1 MIVIK
6 ISVQANLF
14 GAWVTPKWK
23 AMWLPAMHAEMAWLR
38 AFDVREAHRTMFRSA
53 SVCVVALCLLAAC
66 TIPTHTAP
74 LQPEIAT
81 GFTRKTDV
89 VTQKFAVA
97 AANPLATQA
106 GFDILKAGGSAVDAA
121 IAVQMVLGL
130 VEPQSSGIG
139 GGAFLLHSA
148 VGEGTHAALKVQ
160 AFDGRETAPA
170 AATEDMLLN
179 SDGKPLAFHAA
190 VVGGRSVGT
199 PGVLRMLAQAHAQ
212 HGKLPWANLF
222 QSAITLANQG
232 FAISPRLHAQLKA
245 DAYLRL
251 DPIARN
257 YFYQSNGEPHPIGH
271 VLRNPELAA
280 VLKRIALEGVQ
291 AFYSGDIAEALVQK
305 VHQHPSNPGRL
316 ALSDLTNYQAKERTP
331 VCFDYAAASRVFRVC
346 GFPPPSSGAIAIGQ
360 ILGMLQHTP
369 ASLMSSPADLAD
381 GAPDPRW
388 LHLYTEASRLAFA
401 DRAQYVADPDFT
413 PAPSGEWQSLLAPAY
428 LRERAKLIRPTAM
441 SQALPGVPMQAQ
453 LSSFAP
459 MLDQLEYGTSHISI
473 VDGQGNAL
481 AMTTTIEDAFGSRQM
496 VKGFL
501 LNNELTDFSFAP
513 RDTQGRMVANRV
525 QPNKRPRSSM
535 SPILVFDKTTGQ
547 LVMSVGSP
555 GGTMIIHFTAKTLVG
570 VLNWGLSPQQ
580 AISLP
585 NFGSVGGPLI
595 LEGGRFAPATL
606 AALRDRGHEVREQ
619 SLTSGLQAVVKQNRN
634 GQTVWVSG
642 ADPRREGEVMG
653 E

>member
-1 MIVIK
+1 MTHFKRLGLLLTVPI
-6 ISVQANLF
+6 
-14 GAWVTPKWK
+14 
-23 AMWLPAMHAEMAWLR
+23 
-38 AFDVREAHRTMFRSA
+38 
-53 SVCVVALCLLAAC
+53 CVVACATWPGA
-66 TIPTHTAP
+66 TGQAP

-81 GFTRKTDV
+81 GFTRKPDL
-89 VTQKFAVA
+89 VTAKFAVA
-97 AANPLATQA
+97 AANPVATHA
-106 GFDILKAGGSAVDAA
+106 GFDVLKAGGSAVDAA

-139 GGAFLLHSA
+139 GGAFLLHSTA
-148 VGEGTHAALKVQ
+148 GEGTQKVQ

-170 AATEDMLLN
+170 ASTEDMLLN
-179 SDGKPLAFHAA
+179 ADGKPLAFHAA

-212 HGKLPWANLF
+212 HGKLPWAKLF
-222 QSAITLANQG
+222 EPAIALATQG

-251 DPIARN
+251 DPTARA
-257 YFYQSNGEPHPIGH
+257 YFYQANGEPHAVGH

-280 VLKRIALEGVQ
+280 VLQRIATEGVQ
-291 AFYSGDIAEALVQK
+291 AFYTGDVAEAVVRKVQ
-305 VHQHPSNPGRL
+305 QHPSNPGRL
-316 ALSDLTNYQAKERTP
+316 ALSDLANYQAKERSP
-331 VCFDYAAASRVFRVC
+331 LCFDHAAASRVYRVC
-346 GFPPPSSGAIAIGQ
+346 GFPPPSSGAIAVGQ

-369 ASLMSSPADLAD
+369 ASLMTSPLEMVD
-381 GAPDPRW
+381 GTPDPRW

-401 DRAQYVADPDFT
+401 DRAQYVADPDFV

-428 LRERAKLIRPTAM
+428 LQERAKLIRPTAM
-441 SQALPGVPMQAQ
+441 PQATAGVPVRAQ
-453 LSSFAP
+453 HSSFAP
-459 MLDQLEYGTSHISI
+459 MVDQPEYGTSHISI
-473 VDGQGNAL
+473 VDGHGNAL
-481 AMTTTIEDAFGSRQM
+481 AMTTTIEDAFGARQM

-513 RDTQGRMVANRV
+513 RDAQGRMVANRV

-535 SPILVFDKTTGQ
+535 SPTLVFDKATGQ

-555 GGTMIIHFTAKTLVG
+555 GGAMIIHFTAKTLVG
-570 VLNWGLSPQQ
+570 VLNWGLSTQQ
-580 AISLP
+580 AIALP
-585 NFGSVGGPLI
+585 NFGSVGGPLV

-606 AALRDRGHEVREQ
+606 SALRERGHEVKEQ
-619 SLTSGLQAVVKQNRN
+619 PLTSGLQAVVKQNRN
-634 GQTVWVSG
+634 GKNVWVSG

>member
-1 MIVIK
+1 MTYFK
-6 ISVQANLF
+6 RLGLAL
-14 GAWVTPKWK
+14 AVT
-23 AMWLPAMHAEMAWLR
+23 
-38 AFDVREAHRTMFRSA
+38 VG
-53 SVCVVALCLLAAC
+53 LAAC
-66 TIPTHTAP
+66 ATWPGATGQAP

-81 GFTRKTDV
+81 GFTRKADV
-89 VTQKFAVA
+89 VTAKFAVA

-106 GFDILKAGGSAVDAA
+106 GFEVLKAGGSAVDAA

-139 GGAFLLHSA
+139 GGAFLLHSTS
-148 VGEGTHAALKVQ
+148 GEGAPKVQ

-179 SDGKPLAFHAA
+179 ADGKPLAFHAA

-212 HGKLPWANLF
+212 HGKLPWAKLF
-222 QSAITLANQG
+222 EPAIALATQG

-251 DPIARN
+251 DPTARA
-257 YFYQSNGEPHPIGH
+257 YFYQANGEPHAIGYA
-271 VLRNPELAA
+271 LRNPELAA
-280 VLKRIALEGVQ
+280 VLQRIATEGVQ
-291 AFYSGDIAEALVQK
+291 AFYSGDVAEAVVRKVQ
-305 VHQHPSNPGRL
+305 QHPSNPGRL
-316 ALSDLTNYQAKERTP
+316 ALSDLANYQAKERTP
-331 VCFDYAAASRVFRVC
+331 VCFDHAAISRVYRVC

-369 ASLMSSPADLAD
+369 ASLMSSPTEAVD
-381 GAPDPRW
+381 GTPDARW

-401 DRAQYVADPDFT
+401 DRAQYVADPDFA

-428 LRERAKLIRPTAM
+428 LRERAKLIQPTAQ
-441 SQALPGVPMQAQ
+441 SQVLPGVPVRAQ
-453 LSSFAP
+453 RSSFAP
-459 MLDQLEYGTSHISI
+459 MVDQPEYGTSHISI

-513 RDTQGRMVANRV
+513 RDAQGRLVANRV

-535 SPILVFDKTTGQ
+535 SPTLVFDKATGQ

-555 GGTMIIHFTAKTLVG
+555 GGAMIIHFTAKTLYG

-580 AISLP
+580 AIALP
-585 NFGSVGGPLI
+585 NFGSVGGPLV

-606 AALRDRGHEVREQ
+606 AALRERGHEVKELA
-619 SLTSGLQAVVKQNRN
+619 LTSGLQAVVRQNKSGRSE
-634 GQTVWVSG
+634 WISG
-642 ADPRREGEVMG
+642 ADPRREGVVLG

>member
-1 MIVIK
+1 MIYQSTK
-6 ISVQANLF
+6 
-14 GAWVTPKWK
+14 
-23 AMWLPAMHAEMAWLR
+23 
-38 AFDVREAHRTMFRSA
+38 
-53 SVCVVALCLLAAC
+53 VALALLALLGAC
-66 TIPTHTAP
+66 TTQFNNSTP

-81 GFTRKTDV
+81 GFTRKADV
-89 VTQKFAVA
+89 VTHKFAVA

-106 GFDILKAGGSAVDAA
+106 GFDVLKAGGTAVDAA

-148 VGEGTHAALKVQ
+148 AGEGVVAAANVQ

-170 AATEDMLLN
+170 AATEEMLLN
-179 SDGKPLAFHAA
+179 ADGKPLAFHAA

-212 HGKLPWANLF
+212 HGKLPWAKLF
-222 QSAITLANQG
+222 EPAMTLAAQG
-232 FAISPRLHAQLKA
+232 FAISPRLHAQLRA
-245 DAYLRL
+245 DPYLRL
-251 DPIARN
+251 DPTARA
-257 YFYQSNGEPHPIGH
+257 YFYQANGEPHEVGH

-280 VLKRIALEGVQ
+280 VLQRIATEGVQ
-291 AFYSGDIAEALVQK
+291 AFYRGEVAEAVVRKVQ
-305 VHQHPSNPGRL
+305 QHPSNPGRL
-316 ALSDLTNYQAKERTP
+316 TVSDLANYQAKERTP
-331 VCFDYAAASRVFRVC
+331 LCFDHAALSRVYRVC

-360 ILGMLQHTP
+360 ILGVLQHTP
-369 ASLMSSPADLAD
+369 ASLMSPPTGTVD
-381 GAPDPRW
+381 GTPDPRW

-401 DRAQYVADPDFT
+401 DRALYVADPDFA

-441 SQALPGVPMQAQ
+441 SHVMPGVPVRAQ

-459 MLDQLEYGTSHISI
+459 MLGQPEYGTSHMSI
-473 VDGQGNAL
+473 VDGYGNAL

-513 RDTQGRMVANRV
+513 RDAQGRMVANRV

-535 SPILVFDKTTGQ
+535 SPTLVFDKATGQ

-555 GGTMIIHFTAKTLVG
+555 GGAMIIHFTAKTLYG

-580 AISLP
+580 AIALP
-585 NFGSVGGPLI
+585 NFGSVGGPLV

-606 AALRDRGHEVREQ
+606 AALRERGHEVKELA
-619 SLTSGLQAVVKQNRN
+619 LTSGLQAVLQQKKHSQS
-634 GQTVWVSG
+634 VWVSG

>member
-1 MIVIK
+1 MSLLQRMCNASRSGCSSALRPSLAV
-6 ISVQANLF
+6 
-14 GAWVTPKWK
+14 
-23 AMWLPAMHAEMAWLR
+23 AML
-38 AFDVREAHRTMFRSA
+38 
-53 SVCVVALCLLAAC
+53 ALLGAC
-66 TIPTHTAP
+66 TTPSNTTSNAP
-74 LQPEIAT
+74 LQPEIST
-81 GFTRKTDV
+81 GFTRKADL

-106 GFDILKAGGSAVDAA
+106 GFDVLKAGGSAVDAA

-130 VEPQSSGIG
+130 VEPQSSGLG
-139 GGAFLLHSA
+139 GGAFLLHSMA
-148 VGEGTHAALKVQ
+148 GEGTHAEPKVQ

-170 AATEDMLLN
+170 TATEDLLLN
-179 SDGKPLAFHAA
+179 AEGKPLAFHSA

-212 HGKLPWANLF
+212 HGKLPWAKLF
-222 QSAITLANQG
+222 EPGITLATQG

-251 DPIARN
+251 DPTAHT
-257 YFYQSNGEPHPIGH
+257 YFYQANGEPYPVGH
-271 VLRNPELAA
+271 VLKNPELAA
-280 VLKRIALEGVQ
+280 VLQRVATEGVQ
-291 AFYSGDIAEALVQK
+291 AFYTGEVAEAVVRKVQ
-305 VHQHPSNPGRL
+305 QHPINPGRL
-316 ALSDLTNYQAKERTP
+316 ALSDLANYQAKERTP
-331 VCFDYAAASRVFRVC
+331 LCFDHAAFSRVYRVC

-369 ASLMSSPADLAD
+369 ASLMTSPLEMVD
-381 GAPDPRW
+381 GTPDPRW

-401 DRAQYVADPDFT
+401 DRAQYVADPDFA
-413 PAPSGEWQSLLAPAY
+413 PAPSGEWHSLLSPAY

-441 SQALPGVPMQAQ
+441 SQALPGVPVHAQ
-453 LSSFAP
+453 RSSFAP
-459 MLDQLEYGTSHISI
+459 MVDQPEYGTSHISI

-513 RDTQGRMVANRV
+513 RDAQGRLVANRV

-535 SPILVFDKTTGQ
+535 SPTLVFDKATGQ

-555 GGTMIIHFTAKTLVG
+555 GGAMIIHFTAKTLYG
-570 VLNWGLSPQQ
+570 VLNWGMSPQQ
-580 AISLP
+580 AIALP
-585 NFGSVGGPLI
+585 NFGSVGGPLV

-606 AALRDRGHEVREQ
+606 AALRERGHEVREQ
-619 SLTSGLQAVVKQNRN
+619 ALTSGLQAVVKQNKN

>member
-1 MIVIK
+1 VDA
-6 ISVQANLF
+6 QNN
-14 GAWVTPKWK
+14 
-23 AMWLPAMHAEMAWLR
+23 
-38 AFDVREAHRTMFRSA
+38 VRLKRVGVLA
-53 SVCVVALCLLAAC
+53 VVLALLAAC
-66 TIPTHTAP
+66 AVPPGGLTSPTTVSGTP

-81 GFTRKTDV
+81 GFTRKADV
-89 VTQKFAVA
+89 VTKKFAVA

-106 GFDILKAGGSAVDAA
+106 GFDVLKAGGSAVDAA

-139 GGAFLLHSA
+139 GGAFLLHSTA
-148 VGEGTHAALKVQ
+148 TQGGRAKVQ

-179 SDGKPLAFHAA
+179 ADGQPLAFHAA

-212 HGKLPWANLF
+212 HGKLPWTKLF
-222 QSAITLANQG
+222 EPAIALATQG

-251 DPIARN
+251 DPTARA
-257 YFYQSNGEPHPIGH
+257 YFYQANGEPHAIGH

-280 VLKRIALEGVQ
+280 VLQRIANEGVQ
-291 AFYSGDIAEALVQK
+291 AFYSGEVAEAVVRKVQ
-305 VHQHPSNPGRL
+305 QHPSNPGRL
-316 ALSDLTNYQAKERTP
+316 ALHDLANYQAKERTP
-331 VCFDYAAASRVFRVC
+331 VCFDHAAASRVYRVC

-369 ASLMSSPADLAD
+369 ASLMSPPTEVVD
-381 GAPDPRW
+381 GTPDPRW

-401 DRAQYVADPDFT
+401 DRALYVADPDFA

-428 LRERAKLIRPTAM
+428 LRERAKLIRPMAM
-441 SQALPGVPMQAQ
+441 PQALPGVPVHAQ
-453 LSSFAP
+453 RSSFAP
-459 MLDQLEYGTSHISI
+459 MAEQPEYGTSHISI
-473 VDGQGNAL
+473 VDAYGNAL

-513 RDTQGRMVANRV
+513 RDAQGRLVANRV

-535 SPILVFDKTTGQ
+535 SPTLVFDKATGQ

-555 GGTMIIHFTAKTLVG
+555 GGAMIIHFTAKTLVG

-580 AISLP
+580 AIALP
-585 NFGSVGGPLI
+585 NFGSVGGPLV
-595 LEGGRFAPATL
+595 LESGRFAPATL
-606 AALRDRGHEVREQ
+606 AALRERGHAVREQ
-619 SLTSGLQAVVKQNRN
+619 ALTSGLQAVVKQNKHEK
-634 GQTVWVSG
+634 TVWISG

>member
-1 MIVIK
+1 MTHFK
-6 ISVQANLF
+6 RLSVLLT
-14 GAWVTPKWK
+14 V
-23 AMWLPAMHAEMAWLR
+23 
-38 AFDVREAHRTMFRSA
+38 
-53 SVCVVALCLLAAC
+53 SVCVVACATWPSA
-66 TIPTHTAP
+66 TDTSP

-81 GFTRKTDV
+81 GFTRKADV
-89 VTQKFAVA
+89 VTHKFAVA

-106 GFDILKAGGSAVDAA
+106 GFDVLKAGGSAIDAA

-148 VGEGTHAALKVQ
+148 ASDGAPKVQ

-179 SDGKPLAFHAA
+179 AEGKPLAFHAA

-199 PGVLRMLAQAHAQ
+199 PGVLHMLAQAHAQ
-212 HGKLPWANLF
+212 HGKLGWAKLF
-222 QSAITLANQG
+222 EPAIALATQG

-245 DAYLRL
+245 DAYLRS
-251 DPIARN
+251 DPTARA
-257 YFYQSNGEPHPIGH
+257 YFYQSNGEPHPVGH

-280 VLKRIALEGVQ
+280 VLTRIAREGVQ
-291 AFYSGDIAEALVQK
+291 AFYSGEVAEAMVRKVQ
-305 VHQHPSNPGRL
+305 QHPSNPGRL
-316 ALSDLTNYQAKERTP
+316 ALSDLASYQAKERTP
-331 VCFDYAAASRVFRVC
+331 VCFDHAAASRVYRVC

-369 ASLMSSPADLAD
+369 ASLMSSPTEAVD
-381 GAPDPRW
+381 GTPDPRW

-401 DRAQYVADPDFT
+401 DRAQYVADPDFA
-413 PAPSGEWQSLLAPAY
+413 PAPSGEWHSLLAPSY

-441 SQALPGVPMQAQ
+441 PQALPGVPVRAQ
-453 LSSFAP
+453 RSSFAP
-459 MLDQLEYGTSHISI
+459 MVDQPEYGTSHISI

-481 AMTTTIEDAFGSRQM
+481 AMTTTIEDAFGARQM

-501 LNNELTDFSFAP
+501 LNNELTDFSFVP
-513 RDTQGRMVANRV
+513 RDAQGRPVANRV

-535 SPILVFDKTTGQ
+535 SPTLVFDKVTGQ

-555 GGTMIIHFTAKTLVG
+555 GGAMIIHFTAKTLYG

-580 AISLP
+580 AIALP
-585 NFGSVGGPLI
+585 NFGSVGGPLVV
-595 LEGGRFAPATL
+595 EGGRFAPATL
-606 AALRDRGHEVREQ
+606 AALRERGHEVKEQ
-619 SLTSGLQAVVKQNRN
+619 ALTSGLQAVVQQSKQGKNR
-634 GQTVWVSG
+634 WVSG